1 MTHLSHAP
9 ALSPVSLSGAVETV
23 DATAIRNIRRL
34 TLFQLDDAV
43 RDARGGDTIVVW
55 VAKKHTP
62 LPALAR
68 YRAEHPDMTF
78 DVEEDKTRFRVSIA
92 LARKTLVQ

>member
-9 ALSPVSLSGAVETV
+9 VLSPVSLTG
-23 DATAIRNIRRL
+23 DANTNDASPIRRL

-43 RDARGGDTIVVW
+43 RDARRGNCVVAW

-68 YRAEHPDMTF
+68 YREEHPDIQF
-78 DVEEDKTRFRVSIA
+78 DVDEDKTRFRVSIA
-92 LARKTLVQ
+92 LRHKALVQ